1 MKRFLSSKNQ
11 DRANFRQY
19 PDRLLIAIQLE
30 TRRRKAFTIFIP
42 SRRRIEFLQ
51 KNITQ
56 LNVEFKEIN
65 VLDHRKNDKNCVS
78 DNDFL
83 DAKRKTEYIMCVQK
97 QQKKHPTAK
106 EHVEI
111 LLRFNIRVF
120 LFLSIAVV
128 GATLLSARF
137 DFAIIKIL

>member
-1 MKRFLSSKNQ
+1 MTTCSCKCGESDDAVFVFKE
-11 DRANFRQY
+11 
-19 PDRLLIAIQLE
+19 LIVIQLV

-65 VLDHRKNDKNCVS
+65 VFDHRLSNKNCLS
-78 DNDFL
+78 DNNVL
-83 DAKRKTEYIMCVQK
+83 DAKYKAVYIVYGQK
-97 QQKKHPTAK
+97 QQKKQPTAK

-111 LLRFNIRVF
+111 LLRFKTRVF
-120 LFLSIAVV
+120 LFSSMDVV
-128 GATLLSARF
+128 GATLSSARF

>member
-1 MKRFLSSKNQ
+1 MNEFATIPRGYS
-11 DRANFRQY
+11 
-19 PDRLLIAIQLE
+19 LLVAIQLV

-65 VLDHRKNDKNCVS
+65 VADHRSNNKNCLS
-78 DNDFL
+78 DIDVF
-83 DAKRKTEYIMCVQK
+83 DAKRKAEYIMYGQK
-97 QQKKHPTAK
+97 QQKKQPTAK

-111 LLRFNIRVF
+111 LLRFKIRLF
-120 LFLSIAVV
+120 LFSSVPIV
-128 GATLLSARF
+128 GATLSSARL